1 MEAQEQANQI
11 FAKFWEEGLSDR
23 QAKECALIAVNYII
37 NSNPHSNPL
46 NTDLFST
53 MEYWQL
59 VKTHIESL

>member
-1 MEAQEQANQI
+1 MEELDQAHEMFN
-11 FAKFWEEGLSDR
+11 KFWAEGLSDR

-53 MEYWQL
+53 MEYWEL